1 MVYNVGVQHQN
12 ISNRAIAPS
21 FGAEKQ
27 EKRSKCEN
35 HDMIM
40 AEQMAKKPIS
50 TTLEIQTDKLKNA
63 FTKYPIKG
71 LKGSKNANFYE
82 FLTMGTVP
90 YLVGSATM
98 IGVFNFASK
107 YFDTPSAVNALKNGK
122 KFGIGVALYGIAK
135 TLSKKLIETPVKWK
149 HGIDVNMPYKKVV
162 HELPEESN
170 KDNLVTHEYHKVFE
184 SVDFPR
190 WDLLY
195 GNEYFGEDRNAYFD
209 KVAKKMGMEEGS
221 LDHSD
226 QKMKSKIKEKVVQTK
241 LFSTLASYLWAGTAV
256 GIAMQKP
263 WEGLK
268 FGKGFVKDF
277 GSKFVQSCKQFVKN
291 DSKATTIAG
300 RALLGTAV
308 GVTLLGN
315 FMTLFDFNK
324 DKGSKIQAST
334 SLIDGSKEKVV
345 C

>member
-1 MVYNVGVQHQN
+1 MVYNIGVHHQN
-12 ISNRAIAPS
+12 INNRAVAPS

-35 HDMIM
+35 HDTIM
-40 AEQMAKKPIS
+40 AAEMKKNPIS
-50 TTLEIQTDKLKNA
+50 TTLEIQTNKLKNA
-63 FTKYPIKG
+63 FTKYPTKG
-71 LKGSKNANFYE
+71 AKGSKNANFYE

-90 YLVGSATM
+90 YLIGSATM

-107 YFDTPSAVNALKNGK
+107 FFDTPSAVNAIKNGK

-162 HELPEESN
+162 HELPEEGN

-195 GNEYFGEDRNAYFD
+195 GNEHFGTERNSYFE
-209 KVAKKMGMEEGS
+209 KVAKKMGMDDGDLE
-221 LDHSD
+221 HAD
-226 QKMKSKIKEKVVQTK
+226 QKMKPKIKEKVVQTK
-241 LFSTLASYLWAGTAV
+241 VFSTLASYLWAGTAV
-256 GIAMQKP
+256 GVAMQKP
-263 WEGLK
+263 WEFLK
-268 FGKGFVKDF
+268 FEKGFVKNLGKTF
-277 GSKFVQSCKQFVKN
+277 AKSCKEFVN
-291 DSKATTIAG
+291 HPDKATKIAG
-300 RALLGTAV
+300 RTLLGAAV
-308 GVTLLGN
+308 GMTLLGN
-315 FMTLFDFNK
+315 LVTLLDFNK
-324 DKGSKIQAST
+324 DKGSTASAAS
-334 SLIDGSKEKVV
+334 SLFDDSKEKVV